1 MGCPS
6 VMKPGTASN
15 VAAVAVSKSVIGGAL
30 NGLGATG
37 IGGSLTSGA
46 ITSASTVPLVGSQLA
61 TLTGVISTTAA
72 VVAPLAVVGGLFYLG
87 YKLWSDD

>member
-1 MGCPS
+1 
-6 VMKPGTASN
+6 MKPGTASN
-15 VAAVAVSKSVIGGAL
+15 VAAVAVSKSVIGGVL

-72 VVAPLAVVGGLFYLG
+72 VLTPFAVGVGIVCLACKFC
-87 YKLWSDD
+87 SDD